1 MCINGEL
8 QIPTVE
14 LHLEIYAGRRLAQ
27 DKCEVHE
34 DGMFHNH
41 EFVQLLCGLHTNMNM
56 VCFVCYPCVECS
68 VVFLTNYH
76 AYLEKSSLKY
86 KYCRTC
92 LSIIPYRDVLPFYV
106 ASLLLLV
113 NCSGRNNR
121 IWRYLETCNRSIYS
135 FEGVYNHG

>member
-41 EFVQLLCGLHTNMNM
+41 ELVQLLCGLHTYMNM
-56 VCFVCYPCVECS
+56 V
-68 VVFLTNYH
+68 T
-76 AYLEKSSLKY
+76 
-86 KYCRTC
+86 
-92 LSIIPYRDVLPFYV
+92 VLYV
-106 ASLLLLV
+106 ILV
-113 NCSGRNNR
+113 
-121 IWRYLETCNRSIYS
+121 
-135 FEGVYNHG
+135 